1 MQSNTTG
8 LSMEL
13 FFVTFQMFL
22 IGYLIARSNVMS
34 KKIDKQLS
42 DQKIL
47 DEQLAGDLDGIEK
60 ALVGL
65 AEKLEALPDMIKE
78 DIHRSSLALREAL
91 ETAKPIKPNN
101 WDSVKEAFKGPVR
114 IEINERN

>member
-13 FFVTFQMFL
+13 IFTMFQMFL
-22 IGYLIARSNVMS
+22 ISYLVARNNDLC
-34 KKIDKQLS
+34 KKIDTLEKNQI
-42 DQKIL
+42 IL
-47 DEQLAGDLDGIEK
+47 HK
-60 ALVGL
+60 KLVGDIEGTERVL
-65 AEKLEALPDMIKE
+65 VHISKKLDFLTDTVKE
-78 DIHRSSLALREAL
+78 DIHRSSLALRESL

-114 IEINERN
+114 VEINERN